1 MSRIAKVRGNRWL
14 IMRDISFIS
23 ISRPTRGSVSEFRR
37 FRVLCEVPESG
48 EFEMKG
54 IY

>member
-1 MSRIAKVRGNRWL
+1 MLRIAKVRGNRWL
-14 IMRDISFIS
+14 IMRVISFIS
-23 ISRPTRGSVSEFRR
+23 ISRSTRGSVSEFRR
-37 FRVLCEVPESG
+37 FRVLCEVPESR